1 LKTRMLHPRQVLANV
16 DQALAQKLSPRSV
29 GRRKPLED
37 VAQALYGGRRYHSV
51 AIYLVAG
58 DKVIRQSFRGPMPP
72 ANTFQLGVG
81 RVGVPRQTDATDY
94 AETKSQVTVLI
105 KIASRTLG
113 LINVESDRE
122 HAFSGKERV
131 LLKEVAA
138 RLARYLTSRGKV
150 IVRHVREQEGAVA
163 NVMKAEERGY
173 QPASEKAAGLRA
185 AAGEGRR
192 T

>member
-1 LKTRMLHPRQVLANV
+1 MLHPREVLANV

-37 VAQALYGGRRYHSV
+37 VAEALYSGRHYHSV

-58 DKVIRQSFRGPMPP
+58 DMLIRQSFRGPTPP
-72 ANTFQLGVG
+72 IRTFELGIGTAVHAAKF
-81 RVGVPRQTDATDY
+81 PED
-94 AETKSQVTVLI
+94 KSQITVLI

-113 LINVESDRE
+113 LINVERDRE
-122 HAFSGKERV
+122 HAFSGTERV

-150 IVRHVREQEGAVA
+150 IVRHVREQEKAGA
-163 NVMKAEERGY
+163 NVLRAEERGY

>member
-1 LKTRMLHPRQVLANV
+1 LKTRMLHPRQVLVNV

-29 GRRKPLED
+29 GKRKPLED
-37 VAQALYGGRRYHSV
+37 VAEALHGGRRYSSV

-58 DKVIRQSFRGPMPP
+58 TKAIRQSFCGPVPP
-72 ANTFQLGVG
+72 ANTFEFGIANVG
-81 RVGVPRQTDATDY
+81 SDAQIGTTGSP
-94 AETKSQVTVLI
+94 ETKSQIFVPI

-150 IVRHVREQEGAVA
+150 IVRHVREQERAAA
-163 NVMKAEERGY
+163 NVPKAEERGY

>member
-1 LKTRMLHPRQVLANV
+1 MLHPRQVLANV

-29 GRRKPLED
+29 GTRKPLED
-37 VAQALYGGRRYHSV
+37 VAEALYGGRHYHSV
-51 AIYLVAG
+51 AVYLVAG
-58 DKVIRQSFRGPMPP
+58 DKVIRQSFRGPLPP
-72 ANTFQLGVG
+72 IQTFGVSGLAAAAQTGATISPEG
-81 RVGVPRQTDATDY
+81 R
-94 AETKSQVTVLI
+94 SQVTVLI

-113 LINVESDRE
+113 LIGVERDG
-122 HAFSGKERV
+122 HALSSTESV

-150 IVRHVREQEGAVA
+150 IVRHVREQEKAAA
-163 NVMKAEERGY
+163 NVLRAEERGY

>member
-1 LKTRMLHPRQVLANV
+1 MLHPRQVLVNV

-37 VAQALYGGRRYHSV
+37 VAEALYRGRRYDSI

-58 DKVIRQSFRGPMPP
+58 SKVIRQSFCGPVPP
-72 ANTFQLGVG
+72 AQTFEQGMNTVSTPVQIGTTG
-81 RVGVPRQTDATDY
+81 SP
-94 AETKSQVTVLI
+94 ETKSQITVPI
-105 KIASRTLG
+105 KIAARTLG

-150 IVRHVREQEGAVA
+150 IVRHVREQ
-163 NVMKAEERGY
+163 AE
-173 QPASEKAAGLRA
+173 AAGVR
-185 AAGEGRR
+185 EGRWIAR
-192 T
+192 GCR